1 MKHQIITEQNLDDI
15 GQAIVDKI
23 LKREKDLRM
32 ARGRFRVS
40 GNKTFAVLTWISGK
54 DKNIHIKS
62 GVASKR
68 KGDVYNRRTGEI
80 LALIN
85 ML

>member
-1 MKHQIITEQNLDDI
+1 MKHQIVSEQNLDDI
-15 GQAIVDKI
+15 EEAIVIKI
-23 LKREKDLRM
+23 LRREKNFEK
-32 ARGRFRVS
+32 ASVSFRVS
-40 GNKTFAVLTWISGK
+40 GNKTFAVLIWTSGK
-54 DKNIHIKS
+54 DKNIHTKT

-68 KGDVYNRRTGEI
+68 KGDVYNWRIGEI